1 MPIDPTD
8 LAKSIGALGSLD
20 PERGLART
28 LQQVTDGA
36 KQLFRADAA
45 GLMLIDAEGQLR
57 WASAS
62 DQTAQTLEDRQERLA
77 QGPCAVAFSQRLP
90 AAIRNIHT
98 EPDWDK
104 FAQVLVG
111 EGICAALS
119 VPVELDGGI
128 IGTLDIYAREARD
141 WDPSEVAALQA
152 YAGLMASLL
161 SAAVTA
167 QVKGRLAD
175 QLQAALEHRWL
186 IEQAKGVI
194 MGREQVDAQA
204 AFERLRGAARSST
217 RRLADVAK
225 DVTGGQ
231 PLPAN
236 RRKLAKSRGDALT
249 PSDALERFG
258 ADALRYWAASK
269 RAGVDTSLDEG
280 QLRVG
285 RRLAT
290 KLLHASRFVLAL
302 DGRAAVLGL
311 ERLDQVVLAEAL
323 VAVGAL
329 DQRVGERLQVPG
341 GLPDPGGHDDG
352 RVLADHVVAQ
362 LHDRA
367 PPGLLDVVLQLDPER
382 TVVVARAD
390 PAVDLARLE
399 GEAAALG
406 QVDDRVHRVAWH

>member
-8 LAKSIGALGSLD
+8 LANSIGALGGLD
-20 PERGLART
+20 PQRGLART

-57 WASAS
+57 WASAT
-62 DQTAQTLEDRQERLA
+62 DQTAQTVENEQERLA

-98 EPDWDK
+98 EPDWAE
-104 FAQVLVG
+104 FTQVLVS
-111 EGICAALS
+111 EGVCAALS
-119 VPVELDGGI
+119 VPVELDGGV
-128 IGTLDIYAREARD
+128 IGTLDIYARDPRD

-161 SAAVTA
+161 SAATTA

-236 RRKLAKSRGDALT
+236 RRKLAK
-249 PSDALERFG
+249 
-258 ADALRYWAASK
+258 
-269 RAGVDTSLDEG
+269 
-280 QLRVG
+280 
-285 RRLAT
+285 
-290 KLLHASRFVLAL
+290 
-302 DGRAAVLGL
+302 GRAEQAK
-311 ERLDQVVLAEAL
+311 D
-323 VAVGAL
+323 
-329 DQRVGERLQVPG
+329 GETT
-341 GLPDPGGHDDG
+341 
-352 RVLADHVVAQ
+352 A
-362 LHDRA
+362 
-367 PPGLLDVVLQLDPER
+367 
-382 TVVVARAD
+382 
-390 PAVDLARLE
+390 
-399 GEAAALG
+399 
-406 QVDDRVHRVAWH
+406 

>member
-1 MPIDPTD
+1 MPIDPTE

-20 PERGLART
+20 PERGLACT

-90 AAIRNIHT
+90 AAIRDIHT

-104 FAQVLVG
+104 FAQVLLS

-119 VPVELDGGI
+119 VPVELDGGV
-128 IGTLDIYAREARD
+128 IGTLDVYAREPRD

-152 YAGLMASLL
+152 YAGLVASLL

-186 IEQAKGVI
+186 IEQAKGVL
-194 MGREQVDAQA
+194 MGRERLDAQT

-225 DVTGGQ
+225 DVTAGQ
-231 PLPAN
+231 PLPSN
-236 RRKLAKSRGDALT
+236 RRDLAR
-249 PSDALERFG
+249 
-258 ADALRYWAASK
+258 
-269 RAGVDTSLDEG
+269 
-280 QLRVG
+280 
-285 RRLAT
+285 
-290 KLLHASRFVLAL
+290 
-302 DGRAAVLGL
+302 GRAAQAK
-311 ERLDQVVLAEAL
+311 ERET
-323 VAVGAL
+323 GS
-329 DQRVGERLQVPG
+329 
-341 GLPDPGGHDDG
+341 
-352 RVLADHVVAQ
+352 
-362 LHDRA
+362 
-367 PPGLLDVVLQLDPER
+367 
-382 TVVVARAD
+382 
-390 PAVDLARLE
+390 
-399 GEAAALG
+399 
-406 QVDDRVHRVAWH
+406 